1 MKESNILTFN
11 NTPSD
16 LTGFPEHWL
25 CETVAEREVKILG
38 DIRAWHIMNHRLTTE
53 KAVRELDLWQ
63 YASVA

>member
-25 CETVAEREVKILG
+25 CETVAEREKKILAE
-38 DIRAWHIMNHRLTTE
+38 IRA
-53 KAVRELDLWQ
+53 
-63 YASVA
+63 